1 MQEPEG
7 KVTVST
13 QFNDRQLDL
22 LLQILIAEKLKPS
35 KAEVLR
41 LAFEFYAKEK
51 YPQLYQAPI
60 CESEV

>member
-35 KAEVLR
+35 KAEILR
-41 LAFEFYAKEK
+41 QAFEFYAQQK
-51 YPQLYQAPI
+51 YPQL
-60 CESEV
+60 CESGV